1 MELSHEI
8 VGCRGVVAQIIF
20 SKLGRCLVASTIDA
34 LGEGIILVRL
44 LGGTGSKPRKANK
57 EVRFDAL
64 VIRL

>member
-1 MELSHEI
+1 MLLNKS
-8 VGCRGVVAQIIF
+8 VPLGSGANYIF
-20 SKLGRCLVASTIDA
+20 ELGRCLVASTIDA
-34 LGEGIILVRL
+34 LGEGLILVRL